1 MRTAIACLLAAALI
15 GACAP
20 ANPNRQAG
28 DPPKL
33 EKQCQAV
40 GALAAV
46 VMAARQTGR
55 SRDDVVQSLTPKM
68 SGKSA
73 APIRALVDVAY
84 KTRLEPTAARKKSA
98 VRSFASYAVTACYIE
113 KYACKPDN
121 KAPRRQ
127 ARRPRNA
134 GACATR
140 RAESRQ
146 MDRAFSQV
154 SHAGRP

>member
-1 MRTAIACLLAAALI
+1 MRTAIACLLTAALI

-20 ANPNRQAG
+20 TNPNRRAG
-28 DPPKL
+28 DPPGL

-84 KTRLEPTAARKKSA
+84 KTRLEPSSARKKSA
-98 VRSFASYAVTACYIE
+98 VRSFASYAVTACY
-113 KYACKPDN
+113 KAYRKTRAQTGQQGTAPASQAPAQRGRVRN
-121 KAPRRQ
+121 K
-127 ARRPRNA
+127 
-134 GACATR
+134 TR
-140 RAESRQ
+140 RK
-146 MDRAFSQV
+146 
-154 SHAGRP
+154 